1 MKKLIGLLFWFS
13 FMLYLEMIFKIA
25 SFDHIWNINL
35 MYSILFIVPMSI
47 FFYLIT
53 HLFTEKINRW
63 MSKIFIVFFT
73 IIFMAQLIY
82 YKTYLSI
89 FSIYSMQNAG
99 QLMDYWD
106 TILKIIFRNGITMI
120 LMLLPL
126 VLFFLFQK
134 RYMDYH
140 RLKWQLQVF
149 LIAMVLITHTMSV
162 VAILIDKNED
172 YSAYKLYHTTHSP
185 TLSASKIGVLT
196 MMRLDLKRLMF
207 GFKEESKLASVE
219 IIKAK
224 VVEKKIEYNVM
235 NIDFDTLIENDTNEI
250 LKNMDKFFQNDT
262 GTAKNKYTG
271 MFKGKNLITI
281 LGESF
286 YTLAVDPV
294 LTPTLYKLVNEG
306 FVFENF
312 YNPVFPVST
321 SDGEYMTMTG
331 LIPKEGVWS
340 MKRSSDKYYPF
351 VLGNS
356 MKEIGYKTT
365 AYHNHTATY
374 YYRNLS
380 HPNFGYEYIACK
392 RGLDINCKQWPESD
406 LEMINA
412 TYNDYMDST
421 PFHTYYVTVSGHLR
435 YNTYNS
441 MAIKNWNAVKE
452 LPYSTPVKAYIA
464 CNIELDKALEQLIKY
479 LDEKGILKD
488 TVIQLS
494 GDHYPYGLTLDEI
507 NEKMEPDRDDNFEK
521 HRSQLVIW
529 NSEMKPVKVEK
540 LGSSIDVLPTLLN
553 LFGVEYDSRLLMGK
567 DILSDTDP
575 VVIFSNRSWITKE
588 GRYNAITNI
597 FEGETTEKDYVK
609 KINNIVYNRFYLSK
623 SILEQDYYR
632 HVFK

>member
-1 MKKLIGLLFWFS
+1 MKKLVGLLFWFL
-13 FMLYLEMIFKIA
+13 FILYLEMVFKIA
-25 SFDHIWNINL
+25 SFNHIWNINIL
-35 MYSILFIVPMSI
+35 YSIFFIIPIAI
-47 FFYLIT
+47 FFYLFT
-53 HLFTEKINRW
+53 HLLTEKLNRW
-63 MSKIFIVFFT
+63 MTFIFVIFFT

-120 LMLLPL
+120 FMLLPL
-126 VLFFLFQK
+126 VLFFIFQK
-134 RYMDYH
+134 KYISYH
-140 RLKWQLQVF
+140 RFKWQLHVF
-149 LIAMVLITHTMSV
+149 LVVVIFIMHTISV
-162 VAILIDKNED
+162 AAILIDKNED
-172 YSAYKLYHTTHSP
+172 YSAYKLYYTTHSP
-185 TLSASKIGVLT
+185 TLATSKIGVLT
-196 MMRLDLKRLMF
+196 MMRLDLKRLLF

-219 IIKAK
+219 KVKAK

-235 NIDFDTLIENDTNEI
+235 KIDFDTLIKNDTNDV
-250 LKNMDKFFQNDT
+250 LKSMDEFFQNDI

-286 YTLAVDPV
+286 YSLAVDPV

-356 MKEIGYKTT
+356 MKAIGYKTT

-380 HPNFGYEYIACK
+380 HPNFGYEYIACN

-412 TYNDYMDST
+412 TYDDYMDSA

-441 MAIKNWNAVKE
+441 MAIKNWDAVKD

-529 NSEMKPVKVEK
+529 NSEMKPVKIEK

-567 DILSDTDP
+567 DLLSDTDP
-575 VVIFSNRSWITKE
+575 IVIFSNRSWITKE